1 MCGNADRTVGKCAK
15 IMSTHGRVA
24 QLGERYLRKVE
35 VRGSIPLTSTRFH
48 LRPRGER
55 GLAFAGRFKSAIMW
69 CNRDMAT
76 STKKKILVIDDDA
89 EMRRLLNRIFCD
101 DYEVLLAPDSEKG
114 LELLKSDTPHL
125 ILLDL
130 VMPGMNGIDFL
141 DALAGEKYR
150 PPVVM
155 LTSVE
160 DVEIATSAIA
170 KGAVEYVSK
179 LELARLK
186 KLVDAK
192 LSRSDDAACPWKVSE
207 Q

>member
-1 MCGNADRTVGKCAK
+1 
-15 IMSTHGRVA
+15 
-24 QLGERYLRKVE
+24 
-35 VRGSIPLTSTRFH
+35 
-48 LRPRGER
+48 
-55 GLAFAGRFKSAIMW
+55 
-69 CNRDMAT
+69 MAT
-76 STKKKILVIDDDA
+76 ATKKKILVIDDDA

-114 LELLKSDTPHL
+114 LELLKSGTPHL

-141 DALAGEKYR
+141 DALASEKYR

-160 DVEIATSAIA
+160 DVDIATSAIA

-192 LSRSDDAACPWKVSE
+192 LCRPDDAACPWKVSE

>member
-1 MCGNADRTVGKCAK
+1 
-15 IMSTHGRVA
+15 
-24 QLGERYLRKVE
+24 
-35 VRGSIPLTSTRFH
+35 
-48 LRPRGER
+48 
-55 GLAFAGRFKSAIMW
+55 
-69 CNRDMAT
+69 MAT
-76 STKKKILVIDDDA
+76 ATKKKILIVDDDA

-101 DYEVLLAPDSEKG
+101 DYDVLLAPDSEKG
-114 LELLKSDTPHL
+114 LELLKTDNPHL

-141 DALAGEKYR
+141 DSMACEKYR

-160 DVEIATSAIA
+160 DVDIATSAIA
-170 KGAVEYVSK
+170 KGAIEYVSK

-192 LSRSDDAACPWKVSE
+192 LCRAEDNACPWKVSD